1 MATTERAAPIFP
13 AGLFIGNILQ
23 GRPRGAVES
32 GRAGGRKEGKI
43 TRKKRKHRRRKGEW
57 GGREKETER
66 KKERETGRFSLPDGS
81 SSASTVTRKLE
92 NQTAVFGSVC
102 VSV

>member
-43 TRKKRKHRRRKGEW
+43 TRKKRKHRRRKGE
-57 GGREKETER
+57 GGGERKRQRER
-66 KKERETGRFSLPDGS
+66 KKERREDSLYLMAHHLRPRLP
-81 SSASTVTRKLE
+81 A
-92 NQTAVFGSVC
+92 N
-102 VSV
+102 